1 MKPINIIPTI
11 DGTDDYTIPD
21 SPNYRIIRIP
31 LDNGTV
37 VSTNAWTAIRYHN
50 IGLGPVR
57 ADFLR
62 LAVAVYTSDQVI
74 SREIE
79 GYQGWSRHIRLHFPV
94 ANALL
99 WEGVRGNLE
108 KMLSF
113 LSGDRWE
120 FIFRDVPASPVTP
133 AGNAAGPAFTAVSL
147 FSGGLD
153 SLIGVIN
160 LLAAGNT
167 VAMVS
172 HHKMGSEHAAQ
183 VRLYKA
189 LRGHYG
195 QAHMQ
200 WFDFYAQPD
209 RDRENPLLDTE
220 ISSRARSF
228 LFLALGLSIAGSVGP
243 TVPLTVPENGLIS
256 LNVPLTDTR
265 LSSHSTRTTHPHY
278 FDLLAQVLQGLGIRN
293 PIENPYQYMT
303 KGEMMQGCN
312 DQQFL
317 SGIYTTSLSCSHAD
331 ISRFRLG
338 SHAGIHCGYCVPCI
352 IRQSAELVHQGI
364 QTGYANDVRNNPPGP
379 DTGSGR
385 DLRAFRMALQE
396 IEGLQNHSLALR
408 VLKSGPL
415 PFNTPAELDLY
426 VGVYSRG
433 MAEVR
438 NFLP

>member
-1 MKPINIIPTI
+1 MKPINIIPTV
-11 DGTDDYTIPD
+11 DGNDNYTILD
-21 SPNYRIIRIP
+21 SPDYRIIRIP
-31 LDNGTV
+31 MANGTAL
-37 VSTNAWTAIRYHN
+37 STNAWEVIRDHN
-50 IGLGPVR
+50 IALGPMR

-62 LAVAVYTSDQVI
+62 LALSVYTADQVI
-74 SREIE
+74 SRDTE
-79 GYQGWSRHIRLHFPV
+79 GYQGWSRHIRVHFPV
-94 ANALL
+94 ADAPL

-120 FIFRDVPASPVTP
+120 FIFRAVPAAPVTP
-133 AGNAAGPAFTAVSL
+133 AGNAAGPTFTAVSL

-153 SLIGVIN
+153 SFIGVIN
-160 LLAAGNT
+160 LLAAGHR

-183 VRLYKA
+183 DSLYEA
-189 LRGHYG
+189 LRAHYG
-195 QAHMQ
+195 QAHME
-200 WFDFYAQPD
+200 WFDFYAQP
-209 RDRENPLLDTE
+209 DRENPLLDTE

-278 FDLLAQVLQGLGIRN
+278 FDLLAQVLQGLGIGN
-293 PIENPYQYMT
+293 PIVNPYQYMT
-303 KGEMMQGCN
+303 KGEMMLACS
-312 DQQFL
+312 DQAFL
-317 SGIYTTSLSCSHAD
+317 SGMYTTSLSCSHAD
-331 ISRFRLG
+331 ISRFQPG

-352 IRQSAELVHQGI
+352 IRQSAELVYHGI
-364 QTGYANDVRNNPPGP
+364 QTTYANDIQNNPPSP

-385 DLRAFRMALQE
+385 DLRAFRMALHELQ
-396 IEGLQNHSLALR
+396 GLQSHSLALR

-415 PFNTPAELDLY
+415 PFNTPAELDRY